1 MNNTASKTT
10 KKIDQGKDEKKKK
23 LDKFGY
29 YLAWGS
35 FAAGLIAAFVTLA
48 KKTDTPKKD
57 DYYI

>member
-1 MNNTASKTT
+1 MNTAGKNT
-10 KKIDQGKDEKKKK
+10 KQTDQSKDEKKKK

-48 KKTDTPKKD
+48 KKSDTPKKD